1 MAFDIL
7 DHLEQLEDSN
17 EKGKYLCPACG
28 GNDFTVNKNTG
39 GYNCWHDPSPAHRAE
54 IREALAP
61 LVRWE
66 KPYRA
71 PGHYD
76 FSYRDTSGTEVVV
89 VHRDDT
95 SGSKRIWQ
103 DFPTVEK
110 TPNGQKAQLQEAK
123 AKILPYRYHDAIE
136 KSEATGLPIF
146 IVEGELTCESMWAI
160 GLPCVTFLGGS
171 KQYRTNGDYSNLF
184 KTRQVV
190 LAPDRDEQGVAFLAE
205 VENDNPGAQWL
216 YADPLSWEWN
226 NLPTG
231 NGYDIGDYIEEGAAK
246 EDILAS
252 IVSKNRHKNTDGKP
266 SYEEIIAVF
275 ENYVGLY
282 ANDARICYEASHWLE
297 QHGLKMSQ
305 SNIEKIID
313 EAKGRVHGKEEIETV
328 DALDIVNADKAREW
342 LIAGIVPLG
351 SVMLLAAA
359 GGTGKTTLLYN
370 WALNVAL
377 GTSWSGRRCMKG
389 KCLLISADE
398 PQCDTAEKLSV
409 IGYQDAGLQ
418 KGDIHFWET
427 WRFSNMRQLENYVRK
442 ERPSLVM
449 IDSLTACLAGM
460 NVDLARSS
468 AGDAIYGLRDMAN
481 TYRCSIVILHHLN
494 KSGGLRDSTSFV
506 DNVSEVVKLT
516 RSDSFDPNEFAFE
529 WMKSRSGLTGKHVIK
544 RDSLNYGWHY
554 AGPVGGSLE
563 ELNKVVNIVNMHKME
578 RFTKQQ
584 VSSLCGSFD
593 INSAGKMLEVA
604 RRQGLISS
612 SFVNGPNGEKP
623 RVYHSWDFVEGEFS
637 VDTTPVK
644 TAPVDDDEEF
654 F

>member
-1 MAFDIL
+1 MAFNIL

-54 IREALAP
+54 IRDALAP

-71 PGHYD
+71 PGRYD

-136 KSEATGLPIF
+136 KSETTGLPIF

-160 GLPCVTFLGGS
+160 DLPCVTFLGGS

-190 LAPDRDEQGVAFLAE
+190 LAPDRDEQGVAFLSE

-226 NLPTG
+226 NLPAG
-231 NGYDIGDYIEEGAAK
+231 NGYDIGDYIEEGATR
-246 EDILAS
+246 EDILTS

-282 ANDARICYEASHWLE
+282 ANDARIYYEASYWLE

-305 SNIEKIID
+305 SNVEKIID

-389 KCLLISADE
+389 RCLLISADE

-418 KGDIHFWET
+418 QGDIHFWET

-516 RSDSFDPNEFAFE
+516 RSESFDPNEFAFE

-584 VSSLCGSFD
+584 ISSLCGSFD

-623 RVYHSWDFVEGEFS
+623 RVYHSWDFVEGDFS

-644 TAPVDDDEEF
+644 AVPDGDDEF